1 MITTQRAPATGRSYG
16 GQTAD
21 QRDAER
27 RRRLLGAS
35 LELIGTK
42 GYAATTIE
50 KVCTTANVSTRH
62 FYLIYDSKE
71 SAFLD
76 LYDQLTA
83 ASYRNV
89 EASLDVTSGRPL
101 GERVASA
108 FMAYIGP
115 MLEDDRVA
123 RISFVE
129 IMGAGPRIEA
139 LRIGYRERLVELVQL
154 EGGAAAERGEIRDRD
169 FRFAALALA
178 GAVTTIVYDW
188 MLQPVRSPAEEL
200 EHALAELASD
210 LLTR

>member
-1 MITTQRAPATGRSYG
+1 MTAAQQAPAEGRSYG
-16 GQTAD
+16 GRTAD

-35 LELIGTK
+35 LDLIGTK

-50 KVCTTANVSTRH
+50 RICTTANVSTRH

-71 SAFLD
+71 SAFID

-83 ASYRNV
+83 ASYRKV
-89 EASLDVTSGRPL
+89 EASLQETSGSGL
-101 GERVASA
+101 AERVVKA
-108 FMAYIGP
+108 FMAYVGP
-115 MLEDDRVA
+115 MLEDERVA

-139 LRIGYRERLVELVQL
+139 LRVGYRERLVARVQV
-154 EGGAAAERGEIRDRD
+154 EGGAAAARGEIRDRD

-188 MLQPVRSPAEEL
+188 MLQPERSPAIEL
-200 EHALAELASD
+200 EQKLAELAAD

>member
-1 MITTQRAPATGRSYG
+1 MTAAQQAPAGGRSYG

-50 KVCTTANVSTRH
+50 RICTTANVSTRH
-62 FYLIYDSKE
+62 FYLIHDSKE
-71 SAFLD
+71 SAFID

-83 ASYRNV
+83 ASYRKV
-89 EASLDVTSGRPL
+89 ESSLAQTQGRGL
-101 GERVASA
+101 DERVAKA
-108 FMAYIGP
+108 FMAYFAP
-115 MLEDDRVA
+115 MLEDERVA

-129 IMGAGPRIEA
+129 IMGAGPRVEA
-139 LRIGYRERLVELVQL
+139 LRIGYRERLVAMVRVEG
-154 EGGAAAERGEIRDRD
+154 GGAAARGEIRDRD
-169 FRFAALALA
+169 FRLAALALA
-178 GAVTTIVYDW
+178 GAVTTIAYDW
-188 MLQPVRSPAEEL
+188 MLHPDRCPASEL
-200 EHALAELASD
+200 EQALAELAAD